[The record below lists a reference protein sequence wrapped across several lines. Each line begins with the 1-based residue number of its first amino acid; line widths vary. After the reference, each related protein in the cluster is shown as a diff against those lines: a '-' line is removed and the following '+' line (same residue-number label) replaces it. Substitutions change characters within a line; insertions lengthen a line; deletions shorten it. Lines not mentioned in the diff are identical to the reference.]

1 MKNLVLLTSCLLIS
15 CQNHSELNPE
25 SVNKVNLPEISNI
38 ALPEN
43 SEAREMTQDYFGI
56 MDKKMALAAEIGRI
70 ETRDQYVREV
80 FIDMFSDPSLDAEVR
95 AQFQKAGGVYVEAID
110 AINTAEFKAVMKGWT
125 WRQLVEG
132 ENRLAGR
139 AFHIVQH
146 TNDDAFREE
155 TLAQIKPLAEEGLME
170 GQSYA
175 LMYDRV
181 NLKKNG
187 GKQLYG
193 TQTKCV
199 NGQYDVHDLEDADN
213 LNTRRKALEM
223 EPIEPYLDRLREHY
237 GPCKDK

>member
-1 MKNLVLLTSCLLIS
+1 MKKILVLASCLLIS
-15 CQNHSELNPE
+15 CQDVSKSISDPNNSL
-25 SVNKVNLPEISNI
+25 SLPDISSI
-38 ALPEN
+38 ELPEN
-43 SEAREMTQDYFGI
+43 SDARQMTQDYLDI
-56 MDKKMALAAEIGRI
+56 MDKKMAMAAEIGRI
-70 ETRDQYVREV
+70 ETRDQYVREI

-110 AINTAEFKAVMKGWT
+110 EINTAEFKAVMKDWT
-125 WRQLVEG
+125 WRQLAEG

-181 NLKKNG
+181 NLKKDG

-199 NGQYDVHDLEDADN
+199 NGQYDVHDLEDSEN
-213 LNTRRKALEM
+213 VNTRRKALEM
-223 EPIEPYLDRLREHY
+223 EPIEPYLDRMREHY